1 MRPAK
6 ENAPVTVGAARGGE
20 FSKSDSPDFAA
31 SSLSEQALETIEG
44 ERLAHEYL
52 DRLRAQ
58 HVTAESLAACV
69 AGLQG
74 AALTGFCAVLRKSL
88 KVRL

>member
-6 ENAPVTVGAARGGE
+6 TEPLAVGAAQGLDGISE
-20 FSKSDSPDFAA
+20 SDNRDFAA
-31 SSLSEQALETIEG
+31 VPLSTQALETIEG